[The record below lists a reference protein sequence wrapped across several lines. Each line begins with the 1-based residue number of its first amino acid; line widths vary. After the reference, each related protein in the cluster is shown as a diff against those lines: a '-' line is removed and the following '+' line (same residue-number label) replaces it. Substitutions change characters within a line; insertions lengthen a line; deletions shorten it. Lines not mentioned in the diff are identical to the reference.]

1 MKKVN
6 KKGFV
11 LAETIVISVVV
22 ITALVIIYTQFISV
36 DNSYYRSFNYNNVND
51 LYLANQIKTFINNSN
66 GSSIYSIIDDENLYI
81 DITECDYFIE
91 YMYCENLID
100 AINAKRVI
108 ITKND
113 TTNLISNIESY
124 DFSEAMKSYIKN
136 SKSNEDGY
144 RIIVE
149 FNDSTIAGLELG

>member
-1 MKKVN
+1 MKKN

-22 ITALVIIYTQFISV
+22 ITALIIIYTQFVSV
-36 DNSYYRSFNYNNVND
+36 NNSYYRSFNYNNVNN
-51 LYLANQIKTFINNSN
+51 LYLVNQVKTFINNSN

-81 DITECDYFIE
+81 DITECDDFIE

-100 AINAKRVI
+100 TINAKRVI
-108 ITKND
+108 ISKND
-113 TTNLISNIESY
+113 TTDLISNIESY
-124 DFSEAMKSYIKN
+124 DFSEIMKNYIKN
-136 SKSNEDGY
+136 SKSNEEGY

-149 FNDSTIAGLELG
+149 FNDSTIAGLKLS